1 MKKEISLEDAK
12 KSLQSDKVFINYNGD
27 KFTMPQYGKYQP
39 DITFEFSTKFMVGN
53 TEDQYISD
61 LKFRPFKK
69 YTDGMNMDFDGDPQV
84 LFGNFRTSQSGKPV
98 FSITDPKDAKNV
110 MVRVGWG
117 GAFDSTRGQHSD
129 SEEAKDALYF
139 HRASSNGGGVGYDF
153 YVLDVAHV
161 QGRPDRDVSQ
171 YLETMSDTIAQEEA
185 SYAQRR
191 KEILAEKI
199 KAQEEERKI
208 QENKEIYKKDT
219 LERFDTLKQL
229 IENSSLPKDQGLL
242 KEIMEA
248 QIDDDGIKIGG
259 SVFGRNISFGP
270 YGTERVDEFIKKI
283 NDAEKNYATYK
294 DAMKPYEEILAAYDI
309 HIVSDKDS
317 RQIAG
322 LNYKIDYDEFRY
334 NGISAEFSL
343 SKTGIERLEMLTS
356 SALEMEKKK
365 ELEQNKKL
373 LEMQEQARQHQL
385 DVKGK
390 EAGCPSNFIFYHN
403 EGDTK
408 DLSVAIVIDE
418 HGHRRFNDDVKL
430 DNEKDIHAPDYLHD
444 AKGMQFWRQI
454 HEHEAVISFEQNAV
468 GDLMIFRPIWMP
480 DFLKEAQ
487 KEAIL
492 SFTEDYGERYEALGL
507 VTDGGRII
515 GMDEVIDRCVDK
527 IVEQNLEISEAYDE
541 FKKIEDAFEYSFDDM
556 AETGNNEQDQ
566 REMAER
572 YLELSEKYGFERQFD
587 IEIADEPDKDR
598 ENRRNEFNMDK

>member
-12 KSLQSDKVFINYNGD
+12 KSLESDKVFINYNGD

-39 DITFEFSTKFMVGN
+39 GLTFEFSTKFMVGN

-110 MVRVGWG
+110 MVQVEWG

-139 HRASSNGGGVGYDF
+139 HRASSNGGGVGRDY
-153 YVLDVAHV
+153 YVLDVGHV
-161 QGRPDRDVSQ
+161 QGRPDRDVTE

-191 KEILAEKI
+191 REILAEKI

-219 LERFDTLKQL
+219 LERFDALKQL

-283 NDAEKNYATYK
+283 SDAEKNYVTYK

-322 LNYKIDYDEFRY
+322 MNYKIDYDEFRY
-334 NGISAEFSL
+334 DGISAEFSL
-343 SKTGIERLEMLTS
+343 SKTGIESLEMLTS

-373 LEMQEQARQHQL
+373 LEMQEQARQHTL
-385 DVKGK
+385 DVRGK
-390 EAGCPSNFIFYHN
+390 KAGCPSNFLFYHN

-418 HGHRRFNDDVKL
+418 HGRRRFNDDVKL
-430 DNEKDIHAPDYLHD
+430 DNQEDLRTPDYLHD
-444 AKGMQFWRQI
+444 ASGMQFWRQI

-468 GDLMIFRPIWMP
+468 GDLLSFHPVWMP
-480 DFLKEAQ
+480 EFLTEAQ

-492 SFTEDYGERYEALGL
+492 SFANDYAERYNAPEL
-507 VTDGGRII
+507 VTNGGRII
-515 GMDEVIDRCVDK
+515 RLDEVIQTCNDK
-527 IVEQNLEISEAYDE
+527 LVEQEIEMSKAYDE
-541 FKKIEDAFEYSFDDM
+541 FKNIEDMLKYAIDSPSENDDRLKL
-556 AETGNNEQDQ
+556 AEKYQ
-566 REMAER
+566 
-572 YLELSEKYGFERQFD
+572 ELSEKYGFEKQL
-587 IEIADEPDKDR
+587 EIKLTDEPIQDIKN
-598 ENRRNEFNMDK
+598 ERNDFNMDK